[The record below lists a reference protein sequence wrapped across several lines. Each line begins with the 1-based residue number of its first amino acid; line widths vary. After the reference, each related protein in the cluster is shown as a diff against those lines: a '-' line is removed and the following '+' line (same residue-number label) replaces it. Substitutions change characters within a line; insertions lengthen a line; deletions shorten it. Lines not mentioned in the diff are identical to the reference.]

1 MANCLECKYCK
12 KNCNLFC
19 FFCDKGVCGDHGRLT
34 PYAYTNI
41 PVCFECA
48 TRCIETPGN
57 TQDTLPSL
65 EEREHDEES
74 AEDESTTTGG
84 DSL

>member
-12 KNCNLFC
+12 KKCNLFC
-19 FFCDKGVCGDHGRLT
+19 FFCDKGVCGDHGSLT

-57 TQDTLPSL
+57 TQETLPFL